1 MTTSDQGDPLSV
13 PDQGDPVPVPDQ
25 GDPVTGPA
33 SPMTP
38 HAR

>member
-1 MTTSDQGDPLSV
+1 VTTSDQGDPLSV